1 MCVRHCEMWVQL
13 GLFAGVA
20 SLRIDTAVKHP
31 GNEIFTAAFSA
42 YLPRGSEVQITYVLI
57 AVFCKAFC
65 AACLR

>member
-42 YLPRGSEVQITYVLI
+42 YVVVRYNLPTS
-57 AVFCKAFC
+57 
-65 AACLR
+65 